1 MATERFA
8 FAMRFSRTTKPVADP
23 AGCPGV
29 LENRLRGGGRT
40 RPVVLFVLGTQR
52 SGTSALTRVLSMCGA
67 TLPSGMCGS
76 DAGNPSGYWEPRDA
90 IMLNETILR
99 RHGSHWCDPSLRLQ
113 EEGAFKAC
121 ERSAHVAKI
130 AAYLT
135 RLPAAPL
142 LVIKDPRITSF
153 PTLWFEAA
161 RQVALDVAAVI
172 TVRHPHEVS
181 SSVASWHVSPTLASA
196 LWLKNNLLA
205 ERHTRGVPRVFIDYA
220 NLVDDWRK
228 EVQRIS
234 SALAIELNAAA
245 EDEIE
250 GFLSPNLRRQRY
262 TGSVTD
268 LFGTDWI
275 SAAYEVLSAAALDEP
290 VDRTTLD
297 RIFEQYRAGERDF
310 RRAFNDSRGVSE
322 SMLSR
327 VLRPAIAKPMMELVA
342 IAHRRKGTWA

>member
-1 MATERFA
+1 MRFA
-8 FAMRFSRTTKPVADP
+8 LTTKPVEY
-23 AGCPGV
+23 PGI
-29 LENRLRGGGRT
+29 LESRVRRGRRD

-52 SGTSALTRVLSMCGA
+52 SGTSALTRVLSMCGG

-99 RHGSHWCDPSLRLQ
+99 RHGSHWCDPTLRLQ
-113 EEGAFKAC
+113 EEGAFNAK
-121 ERSAHVAKI
+121 EKSAHIAKI

-135 RLPAAPL
+135 TLPAAPL

-161 RQVALDVAAVI
+161 RQADLGVAAVI
-172 TVRHPHEVS
+172 TVRHPQEVS

-205 ERHTRGVPRVFIDYA
+205 ERHTRGVRRVFIGYP
-220 NLVDDWRK
+220 NLVDDWRREIK
-228 EVQRIS
+228 RIS
-234 SALAIELNAAA
+234 AALAIQLDITK
-245 EDEIE
+245 EDEID
-250 GFLSPNLRRQRY
+250 GFLSPGLRRQRY
-262 TGSVTD
+262 WGEVTD

-275 SAAYEVLSAAALDEP
+275 SAVYGVLCAAALDEP
-290 VDRTTLD
+290 VDCATLD
-297 RIFEQYRAGERDF
+297 RVFNQYRAGERDF

-327 VLRPAIAKPMMELVA
+327 LLRPAIAKPMMELVA

>member
-1 MATERFA
+1 
-8 FAMRFSRTTKPVADP
+8 MRSGGGSRPVA
-23 AGCPGV
+23 
-29 LENRLRGGGRT
+29 
-40 RPVVLFVLGTQR
+40 LFVLGTQR
-52 SGTSALTRVLSMCGA
+52 SGTSALTRVLSMCGG

-99 RHGSHWCDPSLRLQ
+99 RHGSHWCDPTLRLQ
-113 EEGAFKAC
+113 EEGAFNADEK
-121 ERSAHVAKI
+121 SAHIAKI
-130 AAYLT
+130 TAYLT

-153 PTLWFEAA
+153 PALWFEAA
-161 RQVALDVAAVI
+161 RQADLDVAAVI
-172 TVRHPHEVS
+172 TVRHPQEVC

-228 EVQRIS
+228 EVKRIS
-234 SALAIELNAAA
+234 AALPIELNDAE

-250 GFLSPNLRRQRY
+250 EFLSPKLRRQRY
-262 TGSVTD
+262 CGPVTD

-290 VDRTTLD
+290 VDGTTLD
-297 RIFEQYRAGERDF
+297 RVFEQYRAGERDF
-310 RRAFNDSRGVSE
+310 RRAFDDSRGVCE
-322 SMLSR
+322 SMISR
-327 VLRPAIAKPMMELVA
+327 VLRPAVAKPMMELVA
-342 IAHRRKGTWA
+342 IAHRRRGTWA